1 MSHFLLHTYVYTHGW
16 LLFLAFFSF
25 FLQWVI
31 VNTEIHN
38 SSECGVQIVA
48 EFLAISGTTII
59 DLTPPKAQGTSRI
72 GSGNFVR
79 PRHYWRVLWNN
90 AFWHEM
96 AIILMNSLHF
106 YLLIQDVYMM
116 KPITISLCM
125 GSSQRDNGQLLSWSC
140 ASKLTPL

>member
-1 MSHFLLHTYVYTHGW
+1 MSHFLLHTYVYTHGL

-106 YLLIQDVYMM
+106 LFTYTRCVHDEAYHHFIMYGVITKGQWAIVKLIMCQ
-116 KPITISLCM
+116 
-125 GSSQRDNGQLLSWSC
+125 
-140 ASKLTPL
+140 